1 YARQTAAEQFAAQRA
16 LQVRSQAAAGQ
27 ARSARSTL
35 TWGVLSALCV
45 CSPIAAVI
53 AFVSYSR
60 SKEAARQAGVA
71 LPGSARAG
79 FWLSLLG
86 VVWFVGFWGYV
97 IWSVQQDGERV
108 EARKLE
114 LSQKLN
120 KSDAN
125 RLDHESACELA
136 ELYLLTNG
144 YDGNTQ
150 VAQFKD
156 FECAGALK
164 TEPSLAAL
172 EDLKFRTSSSGGL
185 QTVAVCLK
193 HGDRWFVDRVT
204 HRTCDVD
211 AVSGVASA
219 DGGKKPPPKRAAP
232 APNH

>member
-1 YARQTAAEQFAAQRA
+1 MLA
-16 LQVRSQAAAGQ
+16 
-27 ARSARSTL
+27 
-35 TWGVLSALCV
+35 
-45 CSPIAAVI
+45 
-53 AFVSYSR
+53 
-60 SKEAARQAGVA
+60 
-71 LPGSARAG
+71 
-79 FWLSLLG
+79 LLG

-114 LSQKLN
+114 LSQSLN

-125 RLDHESACELA
+125 RLDHVSACELA

-144 YDGNTQ
+144 YDGNTH

-164 TEPSLAAL
+164 TEPSLATL
-172 EDLKFRTSSSGGL
+172 EDLKFRTNSTGSL

-204 HRTCDVD
+204 RRTCDVD
-211 AVSGVASA
+211 AASAAASA
-219 DGGKKPPPKRAAP
+219 DGGRLDAGKKPQPKRAAP